1 MRFCCISF
9 VSDKLHH
16 YNFMQGAV
24 QEEKEELKTEM
35 FTDLDE
41 EEEEEESTHNIFNPE
56 VSLLVSSEHVNH

>member
-1 MRFCCISF
+1 
-9 VSDKLHH
+9 
-16 YNFMQGAV
+16 MQGAV

-56 VSLLVSSEHVNH
+56 VSLLVSSEQVNH